1 MTGEWRMFTAV
12 LSDKRED
19 TELYEKNTLRLHYMS
34 NSNIGESQ
42 GYVEQRH
49 RIASGRLMYFMSCLV
64 GSNDARDVEVPDLE
78 TGMNLLQLM
87 VRERSKPRQAKTE
100 HLC

>member
-1 MTGEWRMFTAV
+1 MTGEWRMFKSV

-19 TELYEKNTLRLHYMS
+19 IELYEKNTLRLHYMS
-34 NSNIGESQ
+34 TTNIGESQ

-49 RIASGRLMYFMSCLV
+49 SMKSHKPVYFMSCLV

-87 VRERSKPRQAKTE
+87 VRERSKP
-100 HLC
+100 